1 MDVATP
7 PTVVMFSTAD
17 WNAPYWTNKQHIA
30 SRLAKRGTRLL
41 YIESLGIRRPGANSR
56 DLARMARRIG
66 RVLEGPRQVDENLWV
81 YSPLT
86 IPFGHRH
93 SVVRSLNARLLS
105 RTIERWLGANASDA
119 PVVWTYHPYVLDTL
133 ARIRAEKL
141 VYHCVDD
148 VAAVPGVDAT
158 AYAAAELALLRKA
171 DVVFTTSLP
180 LQRHCS
186 EIAGDRSVYE
196 RNVADIEHFAS
207 ARRAGSVPVDISRVP
222 HPRIVYTGVLSDFKL
237 DLSLI
242 EETATTRS
250 DWHWVLIGN
259 EPEGHSNPIIAKLRR
274 LGNVHLLGY
283 RPYATLP
290 NYLAA
295 ADIAVLPN
303 LVDGHAA
310 SVFPMKLYEYLAA
323 GRPVLATPMPSLE
336 GMREVIAIADRHD
349 WVEAVGRILADPPGS
364 LALDDPRLRDFSW
377 EARMDRMLK
386 RLAVARAVE
395 VT

>member
-1 MDVATP
+1 MDAMTP
-7 PTVVMFSTAD
+7 STVVMFSTAD

-30 SRLAKRGTRLL
+30 SRLAKRGTKLL
-41 YIESLGIRRPGANSR
+41 YVESLGIRRPGVNSR
-56 DLARMARRIG
+56 DLARMARRI
-66 RVLEGPRQVDENLWV
+66 RKALDGPKQVGENLWV

-93 SVVRSLNARLLS
+93 GFVRSLNARLLS
-105 RTIERWLGANASDA
+105 RTINGWLKANAGDD

-133 ARIRAEKL
+133 AQVKADKL

-148 VAAVPGVDAT
+148 VAVVPGVDGR
-158 AYAAAELALLRKA
+158 AYAVAERELLRKA

-186 EIAGDRSVYE
+186 EIAGARSVYE

-207 ARRAGSVPVDISRVP
+207 ARRAAPAPVDISRIP

-237 DLSLI
+237 DVSLI
-242 EETATTRS
+242 EEIATIRK
-250 DWHWVLIGN
+250 DWHWVLIGD
-259 EPEGHSNPIIAKLRR
+259 EPEGHSSPVIARLRQ
-274 LGNVHLLGY
+274 LPNVHLLGY
-283 RPYATLP
+283 RPYASLP
-290 NYLAA
+290 RYLAA

-310 SVFPMKLYEYLAA
+310 GVFPMKLYEYLAA
-323 GRPVLATPMPSLE
+323 GPPVLATPMPSLE
-336 GMREVIAIADRHD
+336 EMREVIAIADRHD
-349 WVEAVGRILADPPGS
+349 WVEGIDRILADPPGS
-364 LALDDPRLRDFSW
+364 LSLDDPRLRNFSW

-386 RLAVARAVE
+386 RLALARAVE